1 MNKFFISYID
11 SLGNN
16 RNSIF
21 GSMEFVGFE
30 QFASPIYDDHED
42 WYMDEDY

>member
-1 MNKFFISYID
+1 MDRFFISYID

-16 RNSIF
+16 HNSSF

-30 QFASPIYDDHED
+30 QFASPIDDDHED